1 MGGKQ
6 DNRSKMISHKHKTV
20 FVHIPKVAGQSV
32 EQMYL
37 ADLGL
42 NWSERAVLLLRP
54 KLNTEKGPE
63 RLAHLTAAQYTQFG
77 YLSQDNFQNYFKWAL
92 VRDPYQRALSCYHFL
107 GYARVLSF
115 ENFVQNVLPEKI
127 KQQHFFFLPQYDY
140 LHDNQGQL
148 LVDYV
153 GHLERLDQE
162 LVYPKEKTGIQG
174 VSMPHANKAAG
185 SWKRVVRIWGEQPS
199 LIKYFAL
206 GHDRKSR
213 KEVLTPRAK
222 AGLNQLYAKDFE
234 AFGYTQQE

>member
-77 YLSQDNFQNYFKWAL
+77 YL
-92 VRDPYQRALSCYHFL
+92 
-107 GYARVLSF
+107 
-115 ENFVQNVLPEKI
+115 
-127 KQQHFFFLPQYDY
+127 
-140 LHDNQGQL
+140 
-148 LVDYV
+148 
-153 GHLERLDQE
+153 
-162 LVYPKEKTGIQG
+162 
-174 VSMPHANKAAG
+174 
-185 SWKRVVRIWGEQPS
+185 
-199 LIKYFAL
+199 
-206 GHDRKSR
+206 
-213 KEVLTPRAK
+213 
-222 AGLNQLYAKDFE
+222 
-234 AFGYTQQE
+234 

>member
-92 VRDPYQRALSCYHFL
+92 VRDHYQRALSCYHFL

-162 LVYPKEKTGIQG
+162 LVYPKEKTGIKG
-174 VSMPHANKAAG
+174 ISMPHANKAAG